1 MPMVAVFFF
10 FLTLMNYDSNVY
22 SHIPYKLLQDCDYKK
37 KKVSTKVVRNKIVRS
52 KSNLKMKQFFI

>member
-1 MPMVAVFFF
+1 MPMVNILF

-22 SHIPYKLLQDCDYKK
+22 SHIPYKPLQDCDYKQ
-37 KKVSTKVVRNKIVRS
+37 KKVSTKVIRKKIVRS